1 MYMKTLINKMQDIT
15 AEIVSNNN
23 GVLEL
28 YILKNKGYM
37 VVSADKHNTYLKDKL
52 VKGAIIR
59 ILLSRDNKVKRLIV
73 VKEVL

>member
-28 YILKNKGYM
+28 YILDNKAYM
-37 VVSADKHNTYLKDKL
+37 VVLADDYNKYLKDKL
-52 VKGAIIR
+52 VKGAIIK
-59 ILLSRDNKVKRLIV
+59 ISLTKTNKVKRLIV
-73 VKEVL
+73 LKEVL